1 MRWPGW
7 LVLLTMICSSA
18 GMAADPDA
26 SRFDRE
32 IAAARNSM
40 LTDPRRAR
48 EAANTAV
55 ATARRIDDRER
66 RRTAIATTDWLQAEA
81 SSRLGDFDK
90 AERYANA
97 AAAII
102 LPGQSQLAGDIL
114 LTRGGVHGA
123 RINVAAALLDYQAA
137 FRIFR
142 EIGNARSQAIALMLI
157 ASLYTDGR
165 DNLSALRYLEQATE
179 IYHGDPGLLISL
191 HNGRGGVLQDLGRH
205 DEAEGQF
212 RLAMHYVAQMK
223 SRSLEATVL
232 RNIAWNR
239 LKAGQ
244 VGAAEQAVRRSLLLT
259 SRDGD
264 SGARAQL
271 LAVAAQVA
279 AQRGNMAQAAEL
291 IERSFTHVDPTR
303 TGIVWREAH
312 ATAYAVFS
320 GMGRDDL
327 ALAHL
332 AALKRL
338 DDEATKL
345 AITTSTA
352 LMAARFNYAN
362 QELRIANL
370 KADELR
376 RSVVF
381 EQARTKIERTIFL
394 GVGGATVIVIA
405 LLAASLF
412 AIRRSRNE
420 ARAAND
426 DLEQSNGAL
435 GKALAAKT
443 EFLAT
448 TSHEI
453 RTPLNGILGMTQVML
468 ADDALRGE
476 TRERVSVVHG
486 AGLTMRALVDDI
498 LDVAK
503 METGNL
509 SIEQAPF
516 DLRATIM
523 EASRMWEAQAAAKGL
538 GFTVDL
544 DDCPTRIQG
553 DATRVRQVVFNL
565 LANALKFTATGGVSL
580 AARAVAGEATVA
592 IVVTDTGIGIAPDKQ
607 AAIFE
612 SFRQADAGTTRQYG
626 GTGLG
631 LAICRNLARAMGG
644 EVTVAS
650 RPGEGASFTVTLP
663 LVEAAPEVVHPADV
677 DVDAPGAEATDNAL
691 LVLDR
696 NPITRSMWK
705 SLLGRHTDRLIFA
718 ATAAEAVAAIA
729 DTGIA
734 RVLIDDA
741 TIRADP
747 AFDTALASLI
757 DAAGAAGAATVLLW
771 PADSPPPAAGATRI
785 VRRPVAGPAL
795 VEALFDTAV
804 AVSSDPGYDE
814 PSDRPLV
821 SGMA

>member
-1 MRWPGW
+1 MRWIGW
-7 LVLLTMICSSA
+7 LILLTVMWSSA
-18 GMAADPDA
+18 VSAADPDA
-26 SRFDRE
+26 TRFDQE
-32 IAAARNSM
+32 IVAARTSMLVDPARARDAAAAAA
-40 LTDPRRAR
+40 LT
-48 EAANTAV
+48 AA
-55 ATARRIDDRER
+55 RIDDLDR
-66 RRTAIATTDWLQAEA
+66 RGTARATTDWLQAEA
-81 SSRLGDFDK
+81 SFRLGDIARAARHVD
-90 AERYANA
+90 A
-97 AAAII
+97 AAPPI
-102 LPGQSQLAGDIL
+102 LRQHADSQLAGDIL

-123 RINVAAALLDYQAA
+123 RADVAAALRDYQAA
-137 FRIFR
+137 FEVFR
-142 EIGNARSQAIALMLI
+142 KVGNARSQAITLMVIAALYND
-157 ASLYTDGR
+157 AR

-179 IYHGDPGLLISL
+179 IFRGDPGLLVAL
-191 HNGRGGVLQDLGRH
+191 HNSRGGVLQDLGRH
-205 DEAEGQF
+205 EEAEGQF
-212 RLAMHYVAQMK
+212 RLAMHYVGQVK
-223 SRSLEATVL
+223 SPALEAKVL
-232 RNIAWNR
+232 RNIARNR

-244 VGAAEQAVRRSLLLT
+244 VGPAEQAVRRSLLLT
-259 SRDGD
+259 PRNGD
-264 SGARAQL
+264 DDARRQL
-271 LAVAAQVA
+271 LALAAQVA
-279 AQRGNMAQAAEL
+279 AQRGDMTQAADL
-291 IERSFTHVDPTR
+291 IERSFAGLDLNKSGV
-303 TGIVWREAH
+303 VWREAH

-320 GMGRDDL
+320 KLGRDDL

-338 DDEATKL
+338 DDQATTL

-352 LMAARFNYAN
+352 LMAARFDYAN

-376 RSVVF
+376 RSMIF
-381 EQARTKIERTIFL
+381 EQARTRIERWIFL
-394 GVGGATVIVIA
+394 GVGGATTIVII

-420 ARAAND
+420 TRAAND
-426 DLEQSNGAL
+426 DLELSNDAL

-468 ADDALRGE
+468 ADDALPGA

-509 SIEQAPF
+509 TIEEAPF
-516 DLRATIM
+516 DLAATIR

-538 GFTVDL
+538 RFAVEL
-544 DDCPTRIQG
+544 DDCPGRVIG
-553 DATRVRQVVFNL
+553 DAARVRQIVFNL
-565 LANALKFTATGGVSL
+565 LANAVKFTASGGITL
-580 AARAVAGEATVA
+580 AARAAADARTLAITVA
-592 IVVTDTGIGIAPDKQ
+592 DTGIGIAADKQ

-650 RPGEGASFTVTLP
+650 RPGEGATFTVTLP
-663 LVEAAPEVVHPADV
+663 LVAAAEAAPVPAS
-677 DVDAPGAEATDNAL
+677 AAATAGTIGL
-691 LVLDR
+691 AVLVLDR

-718 ATAAEAVAAIA
+718 ATISDAEASLA
-729 DTGIA
+729 DAGIE
-734 RVLIDDA
+734 RLLIDDA
-741 TIRADP
+741 TVAAAPVPD
-747 AFDTALASLI
+747 AALASLVAAAT
-757 DAAGAAGAATVLLW
+757 AAGVATVLLW
-771 PADSPPPAAGATRI
+771 PADRDVPEAAVTRI
-785 VRRPVAGPAL
+785 VRKPVAGPAL
-795 VEALFDTAV
+795 VAALFGAGPDDMA
-804 AVSSDPGYDE
+804 DPA
-814 PSDRPLV
+814 LV

>member
-1 MRWPGW
+1 MKRIGW
-7 LVLLTMICSSA
+7 SMLLTIACSTA
-18 GMAADPDA
+18 GFAADPDA
-26 SRFDRE
+26 TRFDRQ
-32 IAAARNSM
+32 IAAARESM
-40 LTDPRRAR
+40 LTSPPNASKAAT
-48 EAANTAV
+48 EAAV
-55 ATARRIDDRER
+55 TARRINDPQER
-66 RRTAIATTDWLQAEA
+66 RIAIATTDWLQAEA
-81 SSRLGDFDK
+81 NSRLGDFDK
-90 AERYANA
+90 AKRYVDA

-123 RINVAAALLDYQAA
+123 RLDVAASLLDYQAA
-137 FRIFR
+137 FQIFR
-142 EIGNARSQAIALMLI
+142 KIGNARSQAIALMLI

-212 RLAMHYVAQMK
+212 RLAMHYVAQVK
-223 SRSLEATVL
+223 SQALEATIL
-232 RNIAWNR
+232 RNIARNR

-244 VGAAEQAVRRSLLLT
+244 VDAAERAVRRSLLLT
-259 SRDGD
+259 VQDRDA
-264 SGARAQL
+264 GARSQL
-271 LAVAAQVA
+271 LAVAAQAA
-279 AQRGNMAQAAEL
+279 AQRGNTAQAAEL
-291 IERSFTHVDPTR
+291 IERSFAGVDPAT
-303 TGIVWREAH
+303 TGVVWREAH

-320 GMGRDDL
+320 KLGRDDL

-352 LMAARFNYAN
+352 LMAARFDYAN

-376 RSVVF
+376 RSVAF
-381 EQARTKIERTIFL
+381 EQARARIERTIFL
-394 GVGGATVIVIA
+394 GVGGATAIVIA

-412 AIRRSRNE
+412 AIRRSRND

-426 DLEQSNGAL
+426 DLGRSNDAL

-468 ADDALRGE
+468 ADDALHGP

-516 DLRATIM
+516 DLRATIR

-538 GFTVDL
+538 TFAVDL

-553 DATRVRQVVFNL
+553 DAARVRQVVFNL
-565 LANALKFTATGGVSL
+565 LANALKFTATGGISL
-580 AARAVAGEATVA
+580 AARATTDGRAVTIAVA
-592 IVVTDTGIGIAPDKQ
+592 DTGIGIAADKQ
-607 AAIFE
+607 GAIFE

-631 LAICRNLARAMGG
+631 LSICRNLARAMGG
-644 EVTVAS
+644 EVTVTS
-650 RPGEGASFTVTLP
+650 RPGEGATFTVTLP
-663 LVEAAPEVVHPADV
+663 LVAVAPEAIRAADP
-677 DVDAPGAEATDNAL
+677 DATDATGSAL
-691 LVLDR
+691 LVVDR
-696 NPITRSMWK
+696 NPIGRSLWK
-705 SLLGRHTDRLIFA
+705 SLLGPHTDRLIFVST
-718 ATAAEAVAAIA
+718 ATDAVAALGDGRI
-729 DTGIA
+729 D

-741 TIRADP
+741 TIMADP
-747 AFDTALASLI
+747 LS
-757 DAAGAAGAATVLLW
+757 DAALDTLAGAATTAGAAMVLLW
-771 PADSPPPAAGATRI
+771 PADRTMPDVPMMRI
-785 VRRPVAGPAL
+785 VRKPVAGPAL
-795 VEALFDTAV
+795 IAALFGT
-804 AVSSDPGYDE
+804 GHDE
-814 PSDRPLV
+814 PSDRTLV

>member
-1 MRWPGW
+1 MKRIGW
-7 LVLLTMICSSA
+7 SMLLTIACSTA
-18 GMAADPDA
+18 AVAADPNA
-26 SRFDRE
+26 TRFDRQ
-32 IAAARNSM
+32 IAAARESM
-40 LTDPRRAR
+40 LTSPPSASKAAT
-48 EAANTAV
+48 EAAV
-55 ATARRIDDRER
+55 TARRIDDPQER
-66 RRTAIATTDWLQAEA
+66 RIAIATTDWLRAEA
-81 SSRLGDFDK
+81 NSRLGDFNK
-90 AERYANA
+90 AKRYIDA

-102 LPGQSQLAGDIL
+102 LPAESQLAGDIL

-123 RINVAAALLDYQAA
+123 RFDVAASLLDYQAA
-137 FRIFR
+137 FQIFR
-142 EIGNARSQAIALMLI
+142 KIGNARSQAIALMLI

-179 IYHGDPGLLISL
+179 IYHGDPSLLISL

-212 RLAMHYVAQMK
+212 RLAMHYVAQVK
-223 SRSLEATVL
+223 SQALEATVL
-232 RNIAWNR
+232 RNIARNR

-244 VGAAEQAVRRSLLLT
+244 VDAAERAVRRSLLLT
-259 SRDGD
+259 VQDRDA
-264 SGARAQL
+264 GARSQL
-271 LAVAAQVA
+271 LAVAAQA
-279 AQRGNMAQAAEL
+279 AVQRGNTTQAADL
-291 IERSFTHVDPTR
+291 IERSFAGVDPTT
-303 TGIVWREAH
+303 TGVVWREAH

-320 GMGRDDL
+320 KLGRDDL

-332 AALKRL
+332 VALKRL

-352 LMAARFNYAN
+352 LMAARFDYAN

-376 RSVVF
+376 RSVAF
-381 EQARTKIERTIFL
+381 EQARARIERTIFL
-394 GVGGATVIVIA
+394 GVGGATAIVIA

-420 ARAAND
+420 ARSAND
-426 DLEQSNGAL
+426 DLGRSNDAL

-468 ADDALRGE
+468 ADDALHGP

-509 SIEQAPF
+509 SVEQAPF
-516 DLRATIM
+516 DLRDTIR

-538 GFTVDL
+538 TFAVDL
-544 DDCPTRIQG
+544 DACPTRILG
-553 DATRVRQVVFNL
+553 DAARVRQVVFNL
-565 LANALKFTATGGVSL
+565 LANGLKFTATGGISL
-580 AARAVAGEATVA
+580 AARAAANGEMVA
-592 IVVTDTGIGIAPDKQ
+592 ITVSDTGIGIAVDKQ
-607 AAIFE
+607 GTIFE

-631 LAICRNLARAMGG
+631 LSICRNLARAMGG

-650 RPGEGASFTVTLP
+650 RPGEGATFTVTLP
-663 LVEAAPEVVHPADV
+663 LVAVAPEPIRAADPAVSDAAGGALMVV
-677 DVDAPGAEATDNAL
+677 
-691 LVLDR
+691 DR

-705 SLLGRHTDRLIFA
+705 SLLGPHTDHLIFVST
-718 ATAAEAVAAIA
+718 ATDAVAALDDRRI
-729 DTGIA
+729 DHI
-734 RVLIDDA
+734 LIDDA
-741 TIRADP
+741 TIVADP
-747 AFDTALASLI
+747 LSDAALDNL
-757 DAAGAAGAATVLLW
+757 AGAARAAGVVTVLLW
-771 PADSPPPAAGATRI
+771 PADRSAPDVPVTRI
-785 VRRPVAGPAL
+785 VHKPVTGPVLIA
-795 VEALFDTAV
+795 ALFAK
-804 AVSSDPGYDE
+804 GHDE
-814 PSDRPLV
+814 PSDRTLV
-821 SGMA
+821 SGTA